1 MCIIW
6 SSREQR
12 MQEEAEAAEL
22 KKREEAI
29 LRQEEL
35 ENYIKEKERQILLL
49 QVSAFTEILFRFKLC
64 MSSAVVLQYFYLID
78 LQTEDILYISW
89 KVRNAFIHVVIFD
102 QIGFY
107 DLTLLSPCIHLYFRK
122 RQRTSS
128 HQTI

>member
-1 MCIIW
+1 
-6 SSREQR
+6 

-64 MSSAVVLQYFYLID
+64 MSSAVMFCCSI
-78 LQTEDILYISW
+78 
-89 KVRNAFIHVVIFD
+89 FI
-102 QIGFY
+102 
-107 DLTLLSPCIHLYFRK
+107 
-122 RQRTSS
+122 
-128 HQTI
+128 